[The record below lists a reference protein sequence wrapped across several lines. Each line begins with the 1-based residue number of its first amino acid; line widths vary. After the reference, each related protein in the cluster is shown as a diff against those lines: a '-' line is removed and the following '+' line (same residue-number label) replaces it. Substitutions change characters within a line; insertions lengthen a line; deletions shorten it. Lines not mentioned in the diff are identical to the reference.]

1 MKKKKKATKWII
13 FARVLLVLQLI
24 ASAMIFAM
32 AVKTK
37 MLPAKYIMF
46 AAGGLLIMEFLVF
59 ALVHLGQNIM
69 KPKASG
75 YFKRGLGTFISIL
88 VIICSLYGTSVLS
101 KVMGTLND
109 MTGNKNVMEDKIVV
123 YGMKDDPAETI
134 DDAKDY
140 TFAYTD
146 SYGYEET
153 KETIDD
159 INKKTDSTI
168 NTKPYASAIEMV
180 DALYSGEVKAMILN
194 TSYVSVIT
202 DTEGYED
209 FETKTKVLYA
219 YTKTYEVE
227 KTEKDVQVTKEPFV
241 VYISGSD
248 TRSKKLAKSR
258 SDVNIL
264 AFVNPESRQV
274 LLLNTPRDYYVETSV
289 SHGTKDKLTHCG
301 LYGIDCSMKTLASV
315 YDLDTINYYAQI
327 NFTGFETLIDQIG
340 GVTVNSEQAFSSS
353 MDSYKFSKG
362 PNELNGE
369 EALAYARERHNL
381 PDGDNGRGRHQMD
394 LISAVIDKMT
404 NSTALL
410 TNYSGI
416 LDSLEG
422 MISMDFKSSDISSLI
437 NMQLSEGGSW
447 NIKSFAVT
455 GQGTKKTT
463 YSMPIQKVYV
473 TIPDE
478 SSVEHAKQLI
488 QKVMNGET
496 ITDDDLK

>member
-123 YGMKDDPAETI
+123 YVMKDDPAETI

-274 LLLNTPRDYYVETSV
+274 LLLNTPRDYY
-289 SHGTKDKLTHCG
+289 
-301 LYGIDCSMKTLASV
+301 
-315 YDLDTINYYAQI
+315 AQI

-394 LISAVIDKMT
+394 LISAVIDMMT